1 MWYKVAN
8 ASEYLV
14 ITGVGIDD
22 IKLAKKAWIMPGQTC
37 TVFDMTPVNYTFQVQ
52 AMSSEML
59 PFTLPA
65 VFTIGPRTDDMP
77 SLHKYA
83 KLLCRQDQLSNNVR
97 DLVLGII
104 EGETRVLA
112 ASMTME
118 DVFKMTK
125 EFKEQ
130 VFDKVQLE
138 LNQFGLWIYNANVKQ
153 LVDAPGQ
160 EYFSY
165 LGQKIQMEAA
175 NKARVD
181 VAEAKKNGEIG
192 SKERQGLTLQN
203 AAKINAETK
212 IFRTKR
218 EGEEK
223 MEGIRTRTQVK
234 VFENMREAEVAEA
247 NADLMKKK
255 AGWTKEAHVAEVEA
269 SKAVALREA
278 ELQKE
283 VERMNALTRKEK
295 LTAELLTEANV
306 EYETQVQSANSEFY
320 KEQKATDAVLYQREK
335 EAEAQKATA
344 EAQLYARQQAADGD
358 FYARKK
364 ATEAELYARQQAA
377 DAKCYARK
385 KEAEGLMALGHA
397 QGAYL
402 LSLLDPVGG
411 NYAAIRDFMMIKSGM
426 LQEVAKINAEAV
438 RGLKPKI
445 SIWTNGCGEGG
456 DGGANGAM
464 KEIAG
469 VYKAL
474 PPLFHTV
481 HEQTGI

>member
-14 ITGVGIDD
+14 ITGVGIED

-37 TVFDMTPVNYTFQVQ
+37 TVFDMTPVNYAFQ
-52 AMSSEML
+52 
-59 PFTLPA
+59 
-65 VFTIGPRTDDMP
+65 
-77 SLHKYA
+77 
-83 KLLCRQDQLSNNVR
+83 
-97 DLVLGII
+97 
-104 EGETRVLA
+104 
-112 ASMTME
+112 
-118 DVFKMTK
+118 
-125 EFKEQ
+125 
-130 VFDKVQLE
+130 
-138 LNQFGLWIYNANVKQ
+138 
-153 LVDAPGQ
+153 
-160 EYFSY
+160 
-165 LGQKIQMEAA
+165 
-175 NKARVD
+175 
-181 VAEAKKNGEIG
+181 
-192 SKERQGLTLQN
+192 
-203 AAKINAETK
+203 
-212 IFRTKR
+212 
-218 EGEEK
+218 
-223 MEGIRTRTQVK
+223 
-234 VFENMREAEVAEA
+234 AEVAEA
-247 NADLMKKK
+247 DADLMKKK

-306 EYETQVQSANSEFY
+306 EYETKVQSANSEFY

-344 EAQLYARQQAADGD
+344 EA
-358 FYARKK
+358 K
-364 ATEAELYARQQAA
+364 LYARQQAA

-438 RGLKPKI
+438 RGIKPKI
-445 SIWTNGCGEGG
+445 SIWTNGCGE
-456 DGGANGAM
+456 GGANGAM

-474 PPLFHTV
+474 PPLFNTV
-481 HEQTGI
+481 HELLEERAQRAQTERAQTAQQEHHSKVITDRTCSDSTARTSQQGKCKCMCAVRLQLSSSSPLFLSHDHLVNPFDSDEEHQTVQNPKKGNESKRQQEQEQSKGGTLVTVDGAKELELETLLKASAYMGILKKPDPN

>member
-14 ITGVGIDD
+14 ITGVGIED

-37 TVFDMTPVNYTFQVQ
+37 TVFDMTPVNYAFQVQ

-83 KLLCRQDQLSNNVR
+83 KLLCRHDQLSNNVR

-165 LGQKIQMEAA
+165 LGQKIQTEAA

-234 VFENMREAEVAEA
+234 VFENVREAEVAEA
-247 NADLMKKK
+247 DADLMKKK

-306 EYETQVQSANSEFY
+306 EYETKVQSANSEFY

-344 EAQLYARQQAADGD
+344 EAQLYARQQAA
-358 FYARKK
+358 
-364 ATEAELYARQQAA
+364 
-377 DAKCYARK
+377 
-385 KEAEGLMALGHA
+385 EGLMALGHA
-397 QGAYL
+397 QGTYL

-456 DGGANGAM
+456 ANGAM

-474 PPLFHTV
+474 PPLFNTV
-481 HEQTGI
+481 HEQTSMKPPAWMGTLSNSPTTNSTLDSN